1 MSKIK
6 LAKASS
12 RRLLNTVLRADF
24 ATFVQRTFHTVSP
37 GVAYLHSWHVEVIA
51 SYLERCRSG
60 EITRLI
66 MTLPPRNL
74 KSICASVAFPAWALG
89 HDPTLRVICASY
101 SNELAAKHAR
111 DCRAV
116 IESPWYRQVF
126 PKTRL
131 DRAKTAEMEFAT
143 TARGFRLAT
152 SVGGTLTG
160 RGGKFII
167 IDDPLKASD
176 ANSDLRREAVK
187 EWFRNTLYSRLDD
200 KARDRIVVIMQR
212 LHVDDLV
219 GHLLDQNEGWVH
231 LNLPAIAEERE
242 RFDLEDGRVFTR
254 EPGEA
259 LHPEREPLET
269 LDRIKTTI
277 GTYEFSAQ
285 YQQDPM
291 PLEGGLIKWSWFRSY
306 DEAPERQPTS
316 LVSQSWDSASK
327 AEEIHDYSVC
337 TTWLRH
343 GDEHYLLDVT
353 RLRLEYPALK
363 RLIVEMANRY
373 RPDAVL
379 IEDKGSGTQLIQ
391 DLRDGGKV
399 LPIAITPEA
408 DKVTRMYA
416 QSAKIEAGHV
426 LLPREALWLDDF
438 RTEIL
443 QFPRGRHDDQVDSVS
458 QYLGW
463 EGSRRIVDA
472 PIFMV
477 ESRIAQELDA
487 TFEDIGPL

>member
-1 MSKIK
+1 
-6 LAKASS
+6 
-12 RRLLNTVLRADF
+12 
-24 ATFVQRTFHTVSP
+24 
-37 GVAYLHSWHVEVIA
+37 
-51 SYLERCRSG
+51 
-60 EITRLI
+60 

-89 HDPTLRVICASY
+89 HDPTLRIICASY
-101 SNELAAKHAR
+101 SSELAAKHAR

-116 IESPWYRQVF
+116 MESPWYRQVF

-160 RGGKFII
+160 RGGNLII
-167 IDDPLKASD
+167 IDDALKASD
-176 ANSDLRREAVK
+176 AMSDLRREAVNA
-187 EWFRNTLYSRLDD
+187 WFRNSLISRLDD

-212 LHVDDLV
+212 LHADDLV
-219 GHLLDQNEGWVH
+219 GYLLNRDEGWKH
-231 LNLPAIAEERE
+231 LSLPAIAQGRE
-242 RFDLEDGRVFTR
+242 RFDLGNGRVFIR

-306 DEAPERQPTS
+306 DDAPERQPTS
-316 LVSQSWDSASK
+316 FVSQSWDSASK

-391 DLRDGGKV
+391 DLRDGGEV

-408 DKVTRMYA
+408 DKITRMYA

-443 QFPRGRHDDQVDSVS
+443 QFPRGRYDDQVDSVS

-463 EGSRRIVDA
+463 EGSRRISDA
-472 PIFMV
+472 PIMLV
-477 ESRIAQELDA
+477 ESRIAQEWDA
-487 TFEDIGPL
+487 DFGPTIDF